1 MLGPLDSHVAW
12 YFKTEY
18 STVGEADSYISII
31 LKLWALY
38 SGNIYSQLCSLKT
51 LRDTKLSTAC
61 DLPLMDI
68 IPTYSYKIA
77 NSPMINQSRVNG
89 TVQAASQTEIADCI
103 ILIICSTYH
112 FKSIPLLPKAKK
124 RLRIVKVMII
134 IRDRSL
140 FMGGR
145 GPEILGRGPLIFGK
159 SLRGGALIFGGL
171 EKQNL
176 RP

>member
-1 MLGPLDSHVAW
+1 
-12 YFKTEY
+12 
-18 STVGEADSYISII
+18 
-31 LKLWALY
+31 
-38 SGNIYSQLCSLKT
+38 
-51 LRDTKLSTAC
+51 
-61 DLPLMDI
+61 MDI

-124 RLRIVKVMII
+124 RLRIEKVMII

-145 GPEILGRGPLIFGK
+145 GPEILGRGPLFWQVADGGHLFLARK
-159 SLRGGALIFGGL
+159 NLKKPERGLRFIQM
-171 EKQNL
+171 E
-176 RP
+176 